1 MLALI
6 LNSIMLALILNSI
19 IPYLLKKK
27 NKKTKKEEGESMN
40 LYFQISYHPLNN
52 NQLKI

>member
-27 NKKTKKEEGESMN
+27 NKKTKKEGESMN